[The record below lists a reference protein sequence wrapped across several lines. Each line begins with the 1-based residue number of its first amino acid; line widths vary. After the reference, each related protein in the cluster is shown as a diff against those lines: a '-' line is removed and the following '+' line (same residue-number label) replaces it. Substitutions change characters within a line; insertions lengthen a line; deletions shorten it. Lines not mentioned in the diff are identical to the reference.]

1 MTRRGGHIDLV
12 HELLD
17 HELVDV
23 NGTPCGVID
32 DIELTGGIGERLRV
46 TALLIG
52 PGASGPRLPRLVA
65 WAVARLFSTR
75 RVRVPWDQIDT
86 ISERIVLRTTGASLG
101 LGKLDRKV
109 GRWLARLPGSDKAH

>member
-1 MTRRGGHIDLV
+1 MTRRGGHLDLV

-32 DIELTGGIGERLRV
+32 DIELTGGIGAPLRV
-46 TALLIG
+46 TALLVG
-52 PGASGPRLPRLVA
+52 PGASAPRLPRLAA
-65 WAVARLFSTR
+65 WTVARLFGTR
-75 RVRVPWDQIDT
+75 RARVPWDQIDT
-86 ISERIVLRTTGASLG
+86 IAERIVLKTTGASLG
-101 LGKLDRKV
+101 LGKLDRRV

>member
-1 MTRRGGHIDLV
+1 MTRRGGHLDLV

-46 TALLIG
+46 TALLVG
-52 PGASGPRLPRLVA
+52 PGASGPRLPRLVG
-65 WAVARLFSTR
+65 WAVARLFGTR
-75 RVRVPWDQIDT
+75 RARVPWDQIDT
-86 ISERIVLRTTGASLG
+86 IGERIVLNTTGASLG

>member
-1 MTRRGGHIDLV
+1 VG
-12 HELLD
+12 
-17 HELVDV
+17 
-23 NGTPCGVID
+23 
-32 DIELTGGIGERLRV
+32 
-46 TALLIG
+46 
-52 PGASGPRLPRLVA
+52 

-86 ISERIVLRTTGASLG
+86 IAERIVLKTTGASLG